1 MDLKEI
7 GYEFGNLILVVQDRD
22 FWRALVNM
30 VKTLYEDLEKF
41 FAG

>member
-1 MDLKEI
+1 MVLKEI

-30 VKTLYEDLEKF
+30 AKTFYEVLEIS
-41 FAG
+41 